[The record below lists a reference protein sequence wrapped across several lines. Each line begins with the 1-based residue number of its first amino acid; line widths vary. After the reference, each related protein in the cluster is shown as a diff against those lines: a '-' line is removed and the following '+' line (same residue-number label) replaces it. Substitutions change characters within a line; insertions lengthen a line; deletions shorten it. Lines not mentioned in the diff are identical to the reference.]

1 MRFTTC
7 RLCNFSK
14 VFYPCFCNF
23 SKVFYPC
30 FCNFSKFLC
39 RKDTNFPL
47 NNRQ

>member
-7 RLCNFSK
+7 RL
-14 VFYPCFCNF
+14 YNF

>member
-14 VFYPCFCNF
+14 VFCPCFCNF